1 MRVRLLAP
9 AQIELD
15 EAFAWYE
22 KEHEGLGQHFIR
34 EVQDTLKRIVSFPE
48 SCRFIAPDLRRCI
61 VKRFPYMVIY
71 GHSEDQI
78 VVVAIAHMHR
88 KPMYWQDR

>member
-1 MRVRLLAP
+1 MKVRLLAP

-22 KEHEGLGQHFIR
+22 KEHKGLGQHFIR
-34 EVQDTLKRIVSFPE
+34 EVQDTLVRIVSFPE
-48 SCRFIAPDLRRCI
+48 SCHFIAPGLRRCI
-61 VKRFPYMVIY
+61 VKQFPYMVIY
-71 GHSEDQI
+71 GRREDEI